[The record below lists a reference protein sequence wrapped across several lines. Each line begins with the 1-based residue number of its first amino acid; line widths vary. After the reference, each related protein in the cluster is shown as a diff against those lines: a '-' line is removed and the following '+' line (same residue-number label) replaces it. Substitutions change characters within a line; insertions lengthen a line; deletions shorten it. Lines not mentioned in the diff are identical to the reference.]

1 MKQMVDSFGDEQTTV
16 VEAKEI
22 ERREPPINNN
32 THLAQAAGTQ
42 PAINEVTK
50 EDFAIREDSVVT
62 IKPIAKTLIAAIQK
76 TDTNKIAISIK
87 NQSTNLVS
95 EKNNSAEADVKPI
108 EEKVEKGSIEEVKKQ
123 LSKKNSLEIIA
134 NDYKVGMLGG
144 ISGLE
149 ISVTNYTNEAIDNAV
164 IEIEYLKPNG
174 SVAKS
179 QIVTAQNL
187 APGASK
193 TIAVPSSNRGVKVR
207 YHLVSTNTKEE
218 IIATDNM

>member
-1 MKQMVDSFGDEQTTV
+1 
-16 VEAKEI
+16 
-22 ERREPPINNN
+22 
-32 THLAQAAGTQ
+32 
-42 PAINEVTK
+42 
-50 EDFAIREDSVVT
+50 
-62 IKPIAKTLIAAIQK
+62 
-76 TDTNKIAISIK
+76 
-87 NQSTNLVS
+87 
-95 EKNNSAEADVKPI
+95 
-108 EEKVEKGSIEEVKKQ
+108 
-123 LSKKNSLEIIA
+123 
-134 NDYKVGMLGG
+134 MLGG